1 MEEGGFSS
9 KKGSW
14 RRSMPETLALA
25 LTVILTVLAALFAR
39 RFGIG
44 KEISIAGARALVQVL
59 LLASVI
65 LLLFRL
71 PLYFSFLVLLAM
83 AAIAGHTTYSRSG
96 KLERGFPLAVF
107 SIAFASVILLIPF
120 FLLGIFP
127 PEARYIIPTGSILIG
142 NSMNVSSLAI
152 DRYRGEIRNR
162 RAEVEA
168 YLAMGAQPML
178 AASACLKQ
186 GILSALIPSIDNMKN
201 LGLVWIPGVMTGML
215 LGGADP
221 IEAASIQ
228 IVIFVSIFAASMI
241 ASTILL
247 HYLTDSFFTKAAQLR
262 EDLD

>member
-1 MEEGGFSS
+1 
-9 KKGSW
+9 
-14 RRSMPETLALA
+14 MPEVLAIA
-25 LTVILTVLAALFAR
+25 LTVLLVVLTAAYAR

-44 KEISIAGARALVQVL
+44 KEISLAGTRALVQVMI
-59 LLASVI
+59 LASII
-65 LLLFRL
+65 LLLFTL
-71 PLYFSFLVLLAM
+71 PIYWSFLVLLAM

-96 KLERGFPLAVF
+96 KLEKGLPLAIA
-107 SIAFASVILLIPF
+107 SIAIASVLLLIPF

-127 PEARYIIPTGSILIG
+127 FEARYVIPTGSILIG
-142 NSMNVSSLAI
+142 NAMNVGSLAI
-152 DRYRGEIRNR
+152 DRYKGEIKNR

-168 YLAMGAQPML
+168 YLVLGAPPRL

-228 IVIFVSIFAASMI
+228 IVIFTSIFAASMI
-241 ASTILL
+241 ASSLLL
-247 HYLTDSFFTKAAQLR
+247 HYSTDSFFTKAAQLR
-262 EDLD
+262 EELD

>member
-1 MEEGGFSS
+1 
-9 KKGSW
+9 
-14 RRSMPETLALA
+14 MPEVLAIA
-25 LTVILTVLAALFAR
+25 LTVLLVVLTAAYAR

-44 KEISIAGARALVQVL
+44 KEISLAGTRALVQVMI
-59 LLASVI
+59 LASII
-65 LLLFRL
+65 LLLFTL
-71 PLYFSFLVLLAM
+71 PLYWSFLVLLAM

-96 KLERGFPLAVF
+96 KLEKGLPLAIA
-107 SIAFASVILLIPF
+107 SIAIASVLLLIPF

-127 PEARYIIPTGSILIG
+127 FEARYVIPTGSILIG
-142 NSMNVSSLAI
+142 NAMNVGSLAI
-152 DRYRGEIRNR
+152 DRYKGEIKNR

-168 YLAMGAQPML
+168 YLVLGAPPRL

-228 IVIFVSIFAASMI
+228 IVIFTSIFAASMI
-241 ASTILL
+241 ASSLLL
-247 HYLTDSFFTKAAQLR
+247 HYSTDSFFTKAAQLR
-262 EDLD
+262 EELD